1 MSSLFAKAITVSNIP
16 LKWNTNKDMLI
27 MVKIAKEADKE
38 QMEDT
43 PMTSGKHLGTS
54 KDEIKSEELRPYK
67 RLRNKKVSSSIEM
80 VKN

>member
-1 MSSLFAKAITVSNIP
+1 
-16 LKWNTNKDMLI
+16 

-43 PMTSGKHLGTS
+43 PITSGKHLGTS
-54 KDEIKSEELRPYK
+54 KHEIKSEELRPYK